1 MLRNTIL
8 LICFLLSYKLHA
20 QSNTSK
26 DTLRIKGKFVGFIDT
41 IITEKSD
48 AQITKIYRISL
59 SKPVVKSDI
68 YNFEDSMLKI
78 NPVSYFKYSVK
89 YDNVGNV
96 ELAGYYMVK
105 SASAKNASLTFAL
118 VGSALGSVLIYSVNP
133 AIGFGVTGLS
143 ALISLIKNYKGNE
156 YLRQSGEL
164 LMTGLK

>member
-1 MLRNTIL
+1 MLKNIIL
-8 LICFLLSYKLHA
+8 VICFLLSFKMHA
-20 QSNTSK
+20 QSNFSK
-26 DTLRIKGKFVGFIDT
+26 DTLRIKGKFVGFVDT
-41 IITEKSD
+41 VITEKTEF
-48 AQITKIYRISL
+48 QISKTYRISL

-68 YNFEDSMLKI
+68 YNFEDSLLRI
-78 NPVSYFKYSVK
+78 NPVSYFKYNIK
-89 YDNVGNV
+89 YDNVGNI

-105 SASAKNASLTFAL
+105 SASAKNASVTFAL

-133 AIGFGVTGLS
+133 AVGFGVTGLS